1 MHVLVTGAAGFIGAF
16 VARNLL
22 DRGMHVVGMDSL
34 NAYYDPSLKR
44 ARLERLSKDARFRFE
59 HVDLADATALR
70 DTFQSHAPRRVV
82 HMAAQAGVRHS
93 LSHPE
98 DYVRNNLVATANLLE
113 CCRHADVE
121 HLVFASSSSV
131 YGLNQALPLSTH
143 VPADHPAQFYAA
155 TKRSTELM
163 AHAYS
168 NLMGTPSTGLR
179 FFSVYGP
186 WGRPDMVLSM
196 FTKAILEDRPIEV
209 FNRGEH
215 VRDFTYVEDVAE
227 AVARALERPAMPDPR
242 FDPAQPQA
250 HASSAPWRLYNV
262 ASGCGISLLRCVA
275 LLEACLGRKA
285 QMQLLPLQTGDLRE
299 VTADVSD
306 LVHDLGFKP
315 STPIEVGIERFV
327 RWYREYYGV

>member
-1 MHVLVTGAAGFIGAF
+1 MHVLVTGAAGFIGSF
-16 VARNLL
+16 VTQRLL
-22 DRGMHVVGMDSL
+22 DRGDTVTGLDSL
-34 NAYYDPSLKR
+34 NAYYDPGLKR
-44 ARLERLSKDARFRFE
+44 ARVDRLAADARFRFE
-59 HVDLADATALR
+59 HVDLADMSMLQDAFRT
-70 DTFQSHAPRRVV
+70 HAPRRVV

-113 CCRHADVE
+113 CCRHGDVE

-131 YGLNQALPLSTH
+131 YGLNRALPLSTR

-163 AHAYS
+163 THAYS
-168 NLMGTPSTGLR
+168 NLMGMPSTGLR

-186 WGRPDMVLSM
+186 WGRPDMVLSK
-196 FTKAILEDRPIEV
+196 FAKAILEGRPIEV
-209 FNRGEH
+209 FNHGEH

-227 AVARALERPAMPDPR
+227 VVARAIERPATPDPR
-242 FDPAQPQA
+242 FDPARPDA

-262 ASGCGISLLRCVA
+262 ASGVGVPLLRCIA

-285 QMQLLPLQTGDLRE
+285 HMQMLPLQTGDLTE

-306 LVHDLGFKP
+306 LERDLGFRP
-315 STPIEVGIERFV
+315 ATPIEIGMERFA
-327 RWYREYYGV
+327 RWYRDYHKV

>member
-1 MHVLVTGAAGFIGAF
+1 
-16 VARNLL
+16 
-22 DRGMHVVGMDSL
+22 MHVVGIDSL
-34 NAYYDPSLKR
+34 NAYYDPGLKR
-44 ARLERLSKDARFRFE
+44 ARVDRLVTDARFRFE
-59 HVDLADATALR
+59 QVDLAEAAALQDAFRT
-70 DTFQSHAPRRVV
+70 HAPERVI
-82 HMAAQAGVRHS
+82 HLAAQAGVRHS

-113 CCRHADVE
+113 CCRHGDIE
-121 HLVFASSSSV
+121 HLVYASSSSV
-131 YGLNQALPLSTH
+131 YGLNRTLPLSTH

-168 NLMGTPSTGLR
+168 NLMGMPSTGLR

-186 WGRPDMVLSM
+186 WGRPDMVLSK
-196 FTKAILEDRPIEV
+196 FAKSILEDRPIEV

-227 AVARALERPAMPDPR
+227 VVARAIERPAMPDPR
-242 FDPAQPQA
+242 FDPTRPDA

-262 ASGCGISLLRCVA
+262 ASGAGVPLLRCIA
-275 LLEACLGRKA
+275 LLEACLERKA
-285 QMQLLPLQTGDLRE
+285 QMQMLPLQTGDLAE

-306 LVHDLGFKP
+306 LERDLGFRP
-315 STPIEVGIERFV
+315 TTSIEIGMDRFV
-327 RWYREYYGV
+327 RWYRDYYKV

>member
-1 MHVLVTGAAGFIGAF
+1 MRVLVTGVAGFIGSF

-22 DRGMHVVGMDSL
+22 DRGMDVVGIDSL
-34 NAYYDPSLKR
+34 NAYYDPGLKR
-44 ARLERLSKDARFRFE
+44 ARVDRLVTDARFRFE
-59 HVDLADATALR
+59 QVDLAEAEALQNAFR
-70 DTFQSHAPRRVV
+70 ADAPRRVV
-82 HMAAQAGVRHS
+82 HLAAQAGVRHS
-93 LSHPE
+93 LTHPE

-113 CCRHADVE
+113 CCRHEDVE

-131 YGLNQALPLSTH
+131 YGLNRALPLSAR

-163 AHAYS
+163 VHAYS
-168 NLMGTPSTGLR
+168 NLMGMPATGLR

-186 WGRPDMVLSM
+186 WGRPDMVLSK
-196 FTKAILEDRPIEV
+196 FAKAILEDRPIEV

-227 AVARALERPAMPDPR
+227 VVARALERPATPNPH
-242 FDPAQPQA
+242 FDPMQPDA
-250 HASSAPWRLYNV
+250 SSSSAPWRLYNV
-262 ASGCGISLLRCVA
+262 ASGTGVSLLRCIA

-285 QMQLLPLQTGDLRE
+285 SMKMLPLQTGDLTE

-306 LVHDLGFKP
+306 LERDLGFRP
-315 STPIEVGIERFV
+315 STPIEIGMERFAH
-327 RWYREYYGV
+327 WYQDHYKA